1 MTARLVSLSPKFNAS
16 VTSWL
21 SQRSPKRSLRR
32 LPSGRSAHERS
43 NQKAKAR
50 DQSTHNDQGDSVTQG
65 VLWSALLEA
74 MPIGVLVL
82 TPSLQLV
89 YSNDNAIAICEQLE
103 KANSPL
109 PIAVVALC
117 QRLMNEEEPI
127 AEPLVMEY
135 QEQPEQFFRFQ
146 VRWLCADLETQ
157 PLLFVQIED
166 CSATLQ
172 EELALE
178 QQKYDLTD
186 REAEVW
192 MLLRQDYSY
201 QQISEQLKISLN
213 TVKTHVKNVYSKRK
227 NTAVDHRIWYSR

>member
-21 SQRSPKRSLRR
+21 NQRQNRSLRR
-32 LPSGRSAHERS
+32 LPSGRTAKEGF

-50 DQSTHNDQGDSVTQG
+50 NQSTNDDHGESITQD
-65 VLWSALLEA
+65 VLWSALLESI
-74 MPIGVLVL
+74 PIGVLVL
-82 TPSLQLV
+82 TPSLQLI
-89 YSNDNAIAICEQLE
+89 YGNDKAIAICERLE
-103 KANSPL
+103 KSNSPL

-135 QEQPEQFFRFQ
+135 QEQSEQIFRLQ
-146 VRWLCADLETQ
+146 VRWLCVDLETQ
-157 PLLFVQIED
+157 PLLFVQLED
-166 CSATLQ
+166 CSVTLQ

-178 QQKYDLTD
+178 QQKYELTD

-192 MLLRQDYSY
+192 ILLRQDCSY
-201 QQISEQLKISLN
+201 QQISEQLGISLN

-227 NTAVDHRIWYSR
+227 NAPVDRRIWYSR

>member
-1 MTARLVSLSPKFNAS
+1 MTARLVSLSPNFNAS

-21 SQRSPKRSLRR
+21 SQQSQRQALRCVPSSSPAKE
-32 LPSGRSAHERS
+32 GF

-50 DQSTHNDQGDSVTQG
+50 DQSSDDNRGAIAEDA
-65 VLWSALLEA
+65 LWSALLES

-82 TPSLQLV
+82 TTLLQLV
-89 YSNDNAIAICEQLE
+89 YANDKAIGICERLE
-103 KANSPL
+103 KSNSPL
-109 PIAVVALC
+109 PIAVIALC
-117 QRLMNEEEPI
+117 QRMIGEDEPI

-135 QEQPEQFFRFQ
+135 QEQSEQFFRLQ
-146 VRWLCADLETQ
+146 ARWLCANAEAQ
-157 PLLFVQIED
+157 PLLLVQIED
-166 CSATLQ
+166 CLATLY

-192 MLLRQDYSY
+192 VLLRQDYSY
-201 QQISEQLKISLN
+201 QQISERLNISLN

-227 NTAVDHRIWYSR
+227 NAPPERRIWYSR

>member
-1 MTARLVSLSPKFNAS
+1 MTARIIPLSPKFNAS

-21 SQRSPKRSLRR
+21 NQRSQKRSLCRVT
-32 LPSGRSAHERS
+32 SAKTTKEEF

-50 DQSTHNDQGDSVTQG
+50 NQSSNDDHGDGITQD
-65 VLWSALLEA
+65 VLWSALLEL
-74 MPIGVLVL
+74 MPLGVLIL

-89 YSNDNAIAICEQLE
+89 YGNDKAIAICEQLE
-103 KANSPL
+103 KANSSL
-109 PIAVVALC
+109 PIAIIALC
-117 QRLMNEEEPI
+117 QRLLNEEEPV

-135 QEQPEQFFRFQ
+135 QEQPEVFFRLQ

-166 CSATLQ
+166 CLATLR
-172 EELALE
+172 EELLLE
-178 QQKYDLTD
+178 QQKYELTD

-227 NTAVDHRIWYSR
+227 NTAIAQRIWYSR